1 MNRHH
6 RDNMAPVSAG
16 VFFCDKIQRE
26 IKGGNNAM
34 PIWKLEPVDPTA
46 DHWRCST
53 WFGTVFIR
61 AKDEL
66 AAREMVQNAY
76 GVAPAVTPPGAETP
90 LLPWIHDLISTCEQ
104 VEDSAYDTD
113 GPDEILSPE

>member
-1 MNRHH
+1 
-6 RDNMAPVSAG
+6 
-16 VFFCDKIQRE
+16 
-26 IKGGNNAM
+26 M
-34 PIWKLEPVDPTA
+34 PIWKLEPVDPMA
-46 DHWRCST
+46 DHWRRST
-53 WFGTVFIR
+53 WAATVFIR

-76 GVAPAVTPPGAETP
+76 GVAPAVTPGAETP